1 MNKPS
6 SSALMAITVLTS
18 LSSTAMATTSAS
30 NNISSLDGD
39 LNLSAISM
47 FTLFITVTL
56 LITWWAAKKTKSK
69 KDFYTAGGRITGFQ
83 NGLAIAGDFMSAATF
98 LGITGLVYSIGFDVA
113 LYVLAGMVGLCL
125 LLILLAEPFRNLGRF
140 TLADV
145 ACYRLREKP
154 VRTFA
159 ATTSLV
165 IIIMYLVVQMV
176 GAGAL
181 IQLLFGLSYTHAVM
195 IVGTL
200 MIIYVSV
207 GGMLATTWVQIIK
220 AVLMLFAISMLA
232 IGTMYHF
239 NFSFTQLY
247 KEATNSHPLGIKILA
262 PGILLKDP
270 VSMVS
275 LSLALSFGLVG
286 MPHVL
291 MRLFTVQNVKEAYRS
306 VLYASFFIGYV
317 FMLIFFI
324 IGFGAIALLHQ
335 HPELFD
341 ASGKIIG
348 GSNMVAIHLS
358 RVIGGDIFLGFI
370 SAVVFATILAV
381 VAGLTLAGASAI
393 SHDLYV
399 NVLRHEDT
407 SEKKEIRISRI
418 ATVCLGIISIAL
430 AILFEGQNIA
440 YLMTMVY
447 AISASANFPLLIL
460 AVYWRGLTTKGA
472 VVGGSIGLITAIS
485 LVVLGPTIWVQILG
499 NQTAVFP
506 YEFPAL
512 FSITVSFASIWI
524 ISLMDKGTMAE
535 SDRQQY
541 DALLADVY
549 LSTAIKETDI
559 PYNHAND

>member
-6 SSALMAITVLTS
+6 SSALMAIMVFTS

-220 AVLMLFAISMLA
+220 AVLMLFAISVLA

-247 KEATNSHPLGIKILA
+247 KEATNSHPLGIQILA

-317 FMLIFFI
+317 FILIFFI
-324 IGFGAIALLHQ
+324 IGFGAIVLLHQ

-393 SHDLYV
+393 SHDLYA